1 MKAELGALHL
11 SSAAV
16 LSFDPFGLST
26 GVCPSPGKGQ
36 SVCLPE
42 HSPGYG
48 HKCVEA
54 GEL

>member
-1 MKAELGALHL
+1 MKVELGELHL

-16 LSFDPFGLST
+16 LSFDLFGLRT
-26 GVCPSPGKGQ
+26 GVCPALGKGQ
-36 SVCLPE
+36 SVRLPE
-42 HSPGYG
+42 HSPGYV